1 MTETLIGVIIG
12 AGIPIIGI
20 VINRFFDFFT
30 EQKKYKRTLL
40 TSRYERLLTH
50 SEATI
55 GYLATYEAKLTETRN
70 TYLKIIDVSRQDPE
84 NFDHVR
90 PLLEVLQRNVNT
102 FNDLEQNYTMQA
114 NKLQTYFS
122 LETMK
127 KWTADDATFLLSTIV
142 EMEGLHKN
150 LNENSEMI
158 NSCIASNRM
167 QDAEYFFRDNDAI
180 FPKMISC
187 FEAQIPL
194 MDKYLNLCNE
204 QINEVR
210 NKIIKYS

>member
-122 LETMK
+122 LETM
-127 KWTADDATFLLSTIV
+127 
-142 EMEGLHKN
+142 
-150 LNENSEMI
+150 
-158 NSCIASNRM
+158 
-167 QDAEYFFRDNDAI
+167 
-180 FPKMISC
+180 
-187 FEAQIPL
+187 
-194 MDKYLNLCNE
+194 
-204 QINEVR
+204 
-210 NKIIKYS
+210 